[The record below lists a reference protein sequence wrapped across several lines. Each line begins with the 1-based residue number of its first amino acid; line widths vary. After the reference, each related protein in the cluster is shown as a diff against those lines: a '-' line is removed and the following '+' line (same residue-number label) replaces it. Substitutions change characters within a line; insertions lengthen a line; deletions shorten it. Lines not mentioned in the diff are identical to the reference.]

1 MKFFHVI
8 GLVDSITYGGCFLLA
23 VSVCSLYMMINKKTI
38 KSSFVKEVWAEIEPH
53 GMNCDAIINVDK
65 KKLLQFDVD
74 TADNVR
80 TGLAVSS

>member
-1 MKFFHVI
+1 
-8 GLVDSITYGGCFLLA
+8 
-23 VSVCSLYMMINKKTI
+23 MMINKKTI